1 MVKILAIES
10 FPRAIG
16 TVPFS
21 VVLRDFG
28 PDKPHRFVTHCRN
41 DDTRN
46 CGNGSYYWGHY
57 FNDENEAREDFT
69 LRVARYRKG

>member
-1 MVKILAIES
+1 MVKIIASES
-10 FPRAIG
+10 FPKQRA
-16 TVPFS
+16 TVAFS

-41 DDTRN
+41 DDD
-46 CGNGSYYWGHY
+46 GSHYWGHY